1 MSGHPPVKFPAGY
14 ASGAAIGY
22 TAESGEIVLVG
33 NAQPLPVSLGASA
46 PPESLSGATSG
57 STLVGPYKPVAGQPV
72 VVQLS
77 GEWNGTV
84 ALLRSVDGG
93 ATQVPVTMGGLEWG
107 VFTANACEPV
117 WSEYEDGAEL
127 YLEIGLT
134 QGTLSYRVSQ

>member
-33 NAQPLPVSLGASA
+33 DAQPLPVSLA
-46 PPESLSGATSG
+46 PAAAPESLSGTTSV
-57 STLVGPYKPVAGQPV
+57 STLVGPYAPVAGQPV
-72 VVQLS
+72 IVQLS
-77 GEWNGTV
+77 GEWTGTV

-93 ATQVPVTMGGLEWG
+93 TSRVPVTMGGLEWG

-117 WSEYEDGAEL
+117 WSEHEDGAEL
-127 YLEIGLT
+127 YLQIGLT

>member
-33 NAQPLPVSLGASA
+33 DAKPLPVSLGPTSA
-46 PPESLSGATSG
+46 PESLSGATSV
-57 STLVGPYKPVAGQPV
+57 STLVGPYAPVAGQPV
-72 VVQLS
+72 ILQLS
-77 GEWNGTV
+77 GEWTGTV
-84 ALLRSVDGG
+84 ELLRSVDGG
-93 ATQVPVTMGGLEWG
+93 ATRVPVTMVGQAWG

-117 WSEYEDGAEL
+117 WSEHEAGAEL
-127 YLEIGLT
+127 YLQIGLT